1 MKSRIVYSTLV
12 LSLISSVMIAVAH
25 EKTGW
30 IAPEEAKK
38 MKNPIKSTQASIQK
52 GKEIY
57 EKKCALCHGARGDG
71 KGSASAGL
79 NPRPTNFKDSHG
91 EENERWRALLENHNR
106 ERRDALF
113 REGFNRRGKM
123 ACDQLC
129 QYLHETQ
136 MNSPG
141 EIKMKCLAM
150 VMFVMDIL
158 LGPTG

>member
-38 MKNPIKSTQASIQK
+38 IKNPIKSIQASIQK

-71 KGSASAGL
+71 KGPASAGL
-79 NPRPTNFKDSHG
+79 SPRPTNFKDSHG
-91 EENERWRALLENHNR
+91 EKMSDGEHFWKITTGKGGMPSFEKDLTEEERWHVINYVNT
-106 ERRDALF
+106 F
-113 REGFNRRGKM
+113 
-123 ACDQLC
+123 
-129 QYLHETQ
+129 
-136 MNSPG
+136 
-141 EIKMKCLAM
+141 MKHK
-150 VMFVMDIL
+150 
-158 LGPTG
+158 

>member
-38 MKNPIKSTQASIQK
+38 IKNPIKSAQASIQK

-71 KGSASAGL
+71 KGPASAGL
-79 NPRPTNFKDSHG
+79 SPRPTNFKDSHG
-91 EENERWRALLENHNR
+91 EKMNDGEHFWKITTGKGGMPSFEKDLTEEERWHVINYVNT
-106 ERRDALF
+106 F
-113 REGFNRRGKM
+113 
-123 ACDQLC
+123 
-129 QYLHETQ
+129 
-136 MNSPG
+136 
-141 EIKMKCLAM
+141 MKHK
-150 VMFVMDIL
+150 
-158 LGPTG
+158 